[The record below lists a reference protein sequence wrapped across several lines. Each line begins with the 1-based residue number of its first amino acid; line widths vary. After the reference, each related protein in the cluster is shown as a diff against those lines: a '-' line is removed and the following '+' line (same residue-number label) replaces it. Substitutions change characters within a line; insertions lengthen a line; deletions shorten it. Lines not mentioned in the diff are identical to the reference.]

1 METSNKSDGLKE
13 VNAYLVR
20 IERSYRNLLQ
30 FKEQLSSYLF
40 EPCTVDQYKEREELK
55 KKIAKLSK
63 GHLALLEI
71 YRNNK
76 NSLNQHLSNINE
88 QLKEAKRL
96 EEGIMNYMAILQR
109 KLENS

>member
-1 METSNKSDGLKE
+1 MQTSKKSDGLKE
-13 VNAYLVR
+13 INAYLVL

-30 FKEQLSSYLF
+30 FKEQLSSYLC
-40 EPCTVDQYKEREELK
+40 EPCTADQHKEREKIK
-55 KKIAKLSK
+55 KKMVKLSK

-76 NSLNQHLSNINE
+76 NSLNQQLTHIIE

-96 EEGIMNYMAILQR
+96 EEGIMNYMTLLHR
-109 KLENS
+109 

>member
-13 VNAYLVR
+13 INAYLVL

-30 FKEQLSSYLF
+30 FKEQMSSYLC
-40 EPCTVDQYKEREELK
+40 EPYTADQYKEREKIK
-55 KKIAKLSK
+55 KKMIKLSK

-76 NSLNQHLSNINE
+76 NSLNQQLTNIIE

-96 EEGIMNYMAILQR
+96 EEGIMNYMALLHR
-109 KLENS
+109 